1 MLMGESRSWKENDKH
16 DNSYL
21 RKQGNT
27 QADAALSEQS
37 VIAGERG
44 GGGGS
49 LMFRRQAL
57 HLAV

>member
-44 GGGGS
+44 GS